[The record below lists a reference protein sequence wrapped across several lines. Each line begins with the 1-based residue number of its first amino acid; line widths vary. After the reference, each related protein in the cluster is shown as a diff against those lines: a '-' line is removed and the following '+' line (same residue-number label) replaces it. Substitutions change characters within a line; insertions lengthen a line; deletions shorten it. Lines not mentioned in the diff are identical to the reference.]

1 LVVVAIIGVLMA
13 LLMPAVQKVREAA
26 NRVHCLNNMKQMG
39 LALHNYHD
47 VEGSFSPRARF
58 GGASLSAVA

>member
-1 LVVVAIIGVLMA
+1 LIELLVVVAIIGVLMA

-39 LALHNYHD
+39 LARLIINPE
-47 VEGSFSPRARF
+47 VLM
-58 GGASLSAVA
+58 GGPNDAT